1 MTILIA
7 LSNTGFDITPLL
19 AGAGVLGIAIGFGA
33 QSLVKD
39 VVSGI
44 FFLVE
49 DAFRVGEYLNINETV
64 GTVEKISLRSMQLR
78 HHNGPVHTIPFG
90 EIPKVT
96 NMSRDWVI
104 MKLKWTLPFRHGPA
118 KNQKTVQRNWQRND
132 GRGICRKHYPDFQI
146 SRRL

>member
-1 MTILIA
+1 M
-7 LSNTGFDITPLL
+7 
-19 AGAGVLGIAIGFGA
+19 
-33 QSLVKD
+33 
-39 VVSGI
+39 
-44 FFLVE
+44 VE

-104 MKLKWTLPFRHGPA
+104 MKLKWTLPFGTDP
-118 KNQKTVQRNWQRND
+118 QKIKKLFKEIGKEMMDAEYAENIIQT
-132 GRGICRKHYPDFQI
+132 FQI
-146 SRRL
+146 SRCL